1 MLWYVIQT
9 YTGKEE
15 QLVKMIRRQ
24 VPGECYGECFVAY
37 YEQLRDRRQENQIH
51 ILRLFPGYIFISCDD
66 AGLLFQQLKRIPAMS
81 KIMTA
86 GAFAF
91 TPLHEGEAEFLL
103 QVMDAEHIVRLTYVA
118 TDGRDHVS
126 YLSGP
131 LQYCVSGIQSYR
143 FRDRYANVRLRIAGE
158 EKIVRMGIILN
169 DDVRRELAYGKV
181 EALTGAPEKYTIPAQ
196 TEPAVSFEP
205 GDQVA
210 VIDGAFEGNVAVVSQ
225 EKKNN
230 KLWINV
236 RLFDREIQVEVE
248 AGSVRKLA

>member
-1 MLWYVIQT
+1 
-9 YTGKEE
+9 
-15 QLVKMIRRQ
+15 
-24 VPGECYGECFVAY
+24 
-37 YEQLRDRRQENQIH
+37 
-51 ILRLFPGYIFISCDD
+51 
-66 AGLLFQQLKRIPAMS
+66 MS

-91 TPLHEGEAEFLL
+91 TPLHTGEAEFLL
-103 QVMDAEHIVRLTYVA
+103 QVMDSEHIVRLTYVA

-131 LQYCVSGIQSYR
+131 LQSCASGIQSYR